1 VNAERLHAIV
11 RALRDE
17 ITATSYPDHLE
28 ELRAGL
34 AAISESPNQPEPQ
47 QRVSSAR
54 EGLNNVL
61 RDSPAN
67 DFSPV
72 WRQALE
78 EMGVAD
84 LVGDA
89 LLERIEAVLLVNDI
103 TPATAAS
110 EVGEIASKVNEM
122 VAALSQADDSL
133 NFFKIRSEDLM
144 PGEFEIGV
152 MIPRRAVGNGLE
164 ALGKEFVDLKKIIAT
179 FSELAGE
186 NRPEVE
192 VRSISSSEF
201 QVFLDSAPVV
211 AAMVAT
217 TLERLM
223 KAYESFLNIRK
234 LHREMAEA
242 GIPEENLEGVSGYV
256 SGTMGESIRQIVEE
270 ALAEAR
276 IDDEGRIN
284 ELRKD
289 LNIRVSELAERIDNG
304 FDVEVRA
311 GELPDPTEGEEDE
324 ETLDPETMAATEK
337 VLDAQKSLEFMNVE
351 GKAILHLDPPNEPAA
366 GDEPSDGP
374 KPS

>member
-1 VNAERLHAIV
+1 
-11 RALRDE
+11 
-17 ITATSYPDHLE
+17 
-28 ELRAGL
+28 
-34 AAISESPNQPEPQ
+34 
-47 QRVSSAR
+47 
-54 EGLNNVL
+54 
-61 RDSPAN
+61 
-67 DFSPV
+67 
-72 WRQALE
+72 
-78 EMGVAD
+78 MGIAD
-84 LVGDA
+84 LIGDA
-89 LLERIEAVLLVNDI
+89 LLESIEAVLLVNDI

-110 EVGEIASKVNEM
+110 EIGDIASRVNEM
-122 VAALSQADDSL
+122 VTALLQADDSL
-133 NFFKIRSEDLM
+133 NFFKIGSEDLM

-152 MIPRRAVGNGLE
+152 MIPRRAVDNGLE

-201 QVFLDSAPVV
+201 QVFLDSAPAV
-211 AAMVAT
+211 AVMVAT

-242 GIPEENLEGVSGYV
+242 GIPEESLEGVSGYV
-256 SGTMGESIRQIVEE
+256 SETMEESIRQIVEE

-311 GELPDPTEGEEDE
+311 GELPEPTEGEEDE

-351 GKAILHLDPPNEPAA
+351 GKAILHLNPPDEPAT

-374 KPS
+374 NRPSR